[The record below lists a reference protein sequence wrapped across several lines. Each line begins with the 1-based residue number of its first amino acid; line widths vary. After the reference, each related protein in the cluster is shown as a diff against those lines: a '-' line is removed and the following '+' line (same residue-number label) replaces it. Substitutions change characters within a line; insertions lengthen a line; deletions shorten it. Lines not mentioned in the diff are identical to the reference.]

1 MNAPEKQ
8 VQSSPEVLHS
18 FRWMML
24 AIAGLVAGFIVW
36 ASLATFDVVA
46 RAEGKVIPSEYTKT
60 VQNLEGGI
68 VYEIFIRPGQVVDEG
83 ELLFRLS
90 DVASRSDMESVR
102 NQITG
107 LAIRISR
114 LEAEVS
120 GTEARIPSD
129 LMASAPQVARM
140 EMEEYRVRQEKMSQL
155 AQNIQL
161 AQQERDIVQKLVS
174 QGLEPQTE
182 LLRAERLLSEKKQLA
197 REQRESA
204 LSELNRSVTELRSK
218 QEVMINLGDKV
229 DRAEVRSPIK
239 GTVGRVF
246 VTTTG
251 GVVKPG
257 DPMAEIV
264 PTEEGVVIEAKLKP
278 SDVGFIYPGIGAKIK
293 ISAYDYAVFGF
304 FDAEVISVSPDATAN
319 EKGEF
324 FYTVKLGAPVSSL
337 GSGDRTLPILP
348 GMTAQ
353 VDMLTEK
360 RTFLQYVLKP
370 LSRVSDN
377 AFRER

>member
-1 MNAPEKQ
+1 M
-8 VQSSPEVLHS
+8 
-18 FRWMML
+18 
-24 AIAGLVAGFIVW
+24 
-36 ASLATFDVVA
+36 
-46 RAEGKVIPSEYTKT
+46 
-60 VQNLEGGI
+60 
-68 VYEIFIRPGQVVDEG
+68 
-83 ELLFRLS
+83 
-90 DVASRSDMESVR
+90 
-102 NQITG
+102 
-107 LAIRISR
+107 
-114 LEAEVS
+114 
-120 GTEARIPSD
+120 
-129 LMASAPQVARM
+129 
-140 EMEEYRVRQEKMSQL
+140 
-155 AQNIQL
+155 
-161 AQQERDIVQKLVS
+161 
-174 QGLEPQTE
+174 
-182 LLRAERLLSEKKQLA
+182 
-197 REQRESA
+197 
-204 LSELNRSVTELRSK
+204 
-218 QEVMINLGDKV
+218 
-229 DRAEVRSPIK
+229 RSPIK

-337 GSGDRTLPILP
+337 GSGDKTLPILP